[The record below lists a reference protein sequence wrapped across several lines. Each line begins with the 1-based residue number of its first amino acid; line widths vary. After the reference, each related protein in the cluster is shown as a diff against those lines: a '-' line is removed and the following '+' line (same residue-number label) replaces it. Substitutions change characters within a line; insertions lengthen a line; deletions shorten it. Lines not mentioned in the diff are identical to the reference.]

1 MDKKY
6 RNLIREMAWS
16 QFSVQDQNSVL
27 GLIWSFLNP
36 ALMVGVLFAYFRMT
50 AGKGVAHY
58 GIYLLLGMIHYTHF
72 SNTTAAAMN
81 SLHNMAQLT
90 RHTVLPKEAL
100 VIGSVLVTSVEFGVS
115 MMVCLI
121 LAFLSGVPLKSC
133 VVTAPLIM
141 LLQLVFAT
149 WASFLLATARVFV
162 KDLSHLYQVFLR
174 LLFFTTPIFYAAV
187 FLQSPLAQRVLS
199 FNLLAQ
205 LIDFSRD
212 VFLEGHL
219 FPVRFFLVL
228 CAFHGLALWASFR
241 FFKHCEPLFAEYV

>member
-1 MDKKY
+1 MDKSY

-16 QFSVQDQNSVL
+16 QFAVQDQNSVL

-36 ALMVGVLFAYFRMT
+36 TLMVGVLFAYFQGS

-100 VIGSVLVTSVEFGVS
+100 VIGSVMVTSVEFGVS
-115 MMVCLI
+115 MLVCLI
-121 LAFLSGVPLKSC
+121 LAFLSGVPMKSC
-133 VVTAPLIM
+133 LVAAPLIM

-149 WASFLLATARVFV
+149 WVSFLLTTARVFV

-174 LLFFTTPIFYAAV
+174 LLFFITPIFLCWGVFEQPTRAARAQIQSAGSVDRV
-187 FLQSPLAQRVLS
+187 FERRV
-199 FNLLAQ
+199 
-205 LIDFSRD
+205 
-212 VFLEGHL
+212 
-219 FPVRFFLVL
+219 P
-228 CAFHGLALWASFR
+228 
-241 FFKHCEPLFAEYV
+241 